1 MNPIVKKVGSFFEGH
16 IEKVVLGVVG
26 LVCIWLFK
34 TFVLFSPNIVPYDNK
49 QFSPGE
55 IDPYIRTLAQKV
67 EFDLKQPVTTVQTAA
82 PPADPRVSS
91 FLAMMACS
99 IRDVNTS
106 LSLPLP
112 YISSTA
118 LAGRAPYKL
127 PEVGGVTDVAAGHI
141 RAAAYVPIV
150 PITQQKVYDKS
161 NSEPNDVDLVTVE
174 GKYNVAALYD
184 EFRRS
189 FAGADVPI
197 EWRDPC
203 LANPVF
209 AAVQL
214 QRQELLQDG
223 SWGNWQVV
231 PRARIETRRQMFE
244 AIQDSG
250 NLPAGGVKVQLLQ
263 FDNPD
268 VRMDLLQPMAYQIAS
283 ADVEW
288 FPPSLHKKFE
298 DMLRKEKLEDKR
310 KAQDE
315 KKKEDERKPGQ
326 RPEDRRGSVFGAQ
339 PGGTQPG
346 GTRTSPTRSGT
357 ITGRGGVYQGTQGQ
371 EGLAGTRGER
381 RPRGRTDR
389 GTTTG
394 RGPGV
399 YDDSGLYGQT
409 GAYDERDR
417 RGRSRTREP
426 SDLQADYLLNPRG
439 IPAGP
444 SSGDVY
450 YEYDDVLL
458 TRRTD
463 LSKMRE
469 PLVFWA
475 HDDTVGPAKT
485 YRYRIRLGVFNPV
498 PGAGQSGKQDDS
510 QKNQA
515 VLWSNF
521 SNVTEAVH
529 IPARLYFF
537 ANEIQEAAKTVTVQ
551 VSRYVL
557 GYWHSQEFRVK
568 PGEVIGKVVE
578 TEVPKKDD
586 RIKDRRLALTMG
598 APMLLKDKPVVPQ
611 IIDYGTG
618 AVLVDAVA
626 VNDWAG
632 PGQLRP
638 RPYHD
643 MLYTYDGM
651 DIEHMPVKASNW
663 SEQLVAA
670 FYEIQK
676 AQREPPQPFRDW
688 DSRIGAARKR
698 PTMMEGY
705 EGLEEEYMMMDEMYN
720 MQQPGPRRR

>member
-1 MNPIVKKVGSFFEGH
+1 MNPIGKKVGSFFEEH

-34 TFVLFSPNIVPYDNK
+34 TFVLFSPNTVPYDK
-49 QFSPGE
+49 KEFSPGE

-67 EFDLKQPVTTVQTAA
+67 EFELKQPVTSAQAAA
-82 PPADPRVSS
+82 PQVDPQVGS

-112 YISSTA
+112 YNSSTA

-127 PEVGGVTDVAAGHI
+127 PGIGDITDVAVGHI
-141 RAAAYVPIV
+141 RAAAYVPFV
-150 PITQQKVYDKS
+150 PITSQKAYDKS
-161 NSEPNDVDLVTVE
+161 NSEPNDIDLVTVE
-174 GKYNVAALYD
+174 GKYNVAALY
-184 EFRRS
+184 EEMRRS
-189 FAGADVPI
+189 FTGADVPM

-231 PRARIETRRQMFE
+231 PRARIESRKQMFE
-244 AIQDSG
+244 AIQDTE
-250 NLPAGGVKVQLLQ
+250 NLPPGGVKVQLLQ

-298 DMLRKEKLEDKR
+298 DLLRKEKLEDKR
-310 KAQDE
+310 KAVEE
-315 KKKEDERKPGQ
+315 KKKEEERQPGQ
-326 RPEDRRGSVFGAQ
+326 RSEDRRGSVF
-339 PGGTQPG
+339 GTQPG

-357 ITGRGGVYQGTQGQ
+357 ITGRGGVYQGSQ
-371 EGLAGTRGER
+371 GLAGTRER
-381 RPRGRTDR
+381 LPRGRTER
-389 GTTTG
+389 GATTTG

-399 YDDSGLYGQT
+399 YDDTGLYGQT
-409 GAYDERDR
+409 GLYDERDR

-426 SDLQADYLLNPRG
+426 SDIQTDYLLNPRN
-439 IPAGP
+439 IPTGP
-444 SSGDVY
+444 STGDVY
-450 YEYDDVLL
+450 YEYDDILI

-475 HDDTVGPAKT
+475 HDDTVEPAKI
-485 YRYRIRLGVFNPV
+485 YRYRIRLGVFNPAA
-498 PGAGQSGKQDDS
+498 GAGQSSKQNNS
-510 QKNQA
+510 QKNQV

-529 IPARLYFF
+529 IPAKLYFF

-551 VSRYVL
+551 VSKYVL

-578 TEVPKKDD
+578 TEVPKKED
-586 RIKDRRLALTMG
+586 RIKDRRLAFAMG
-598 APMLLKDKPVVPQ
+598 APMLPKDKPVMPET
-611 IIDYGTG
+611 IDYGTG

-626 VNDWAG
+626 MNDWVG

-651 DIEHMPVKASNW
+651 DIQHMPVKASNW
-663 SEQLVAA
+663 PAQLVAA
-670 FYEIQK
+670 FYDIQK
-676 AQREPPQPFRDW
+676 AQRELPQPFRDW

-698 PTMMEGY
+698 ATPMEGY
-705 EGLEEEYMMMDEMYN
+705 EDMMEEEYMMMEEMN

>member
-1 MNPIVKKVGSFFEGH
+1 MNPIVKKIGSFFEEH
-16 IEKVVLGVVG
+16 IEKIVLGLVG

-34 TFVLFSPNIVPYDNK
+34 TLVLFSPNTVPYEKK
-49 QFSPGE
+49 QFSPSE
-55 IDPYIRTLAQKV
+55 IDPYIRTLAQKK
-67 EFDLKQPVTTVQTAA
+67 EFELKQPATLAQAA
-82 PPADPRVSS
+82 EHQDNSQVAR
-91 FLAMMACS
+91 FLAMMDCS
-99 IRDVNTS
+99 IRDVNTN

-112 YISSTA
+112 YNSSTA

-127 PEVGGVTDVAAGHI
+127 PEIGDVTGVAVGHI
-141 RAAAYVPIV
+141 RAAAYVPV
-150 PITQQKVYDKS
+150 MLITPQKAYDKN
-161 NSEPNDVDLVTVE
+161 NSEPNDIDLVTVE
-174 GKYNVAALYD
+174 GKFNIATLYE

-189 FAGADVPI
+189 FTGADVPI

-223 SWGNWQVV
+223 SWSDWQVV
-231 PRARIETRRQMFE
+231 PRARIDSRKQMFE
-244 AIQDSG
+244 AIQDTE
-250 NLPAGGVKVQLLQ
+250 NLPPGGVKVQLLQ

-298 DMLRKEKLEDKR
+298 DLQRKEKLEDKR
-310 KAQDE
+310 KAAEE
-315 KKKEDERKPGQ
+315 KKKGEERQSGQ
-326 RPEDRRGSVFGAQ
+326 RSEDRRGSTYGAQ
-339 PGGTQPG
+339 PGGTRSSLTRPG
-346 GTRTSPTRSGT
+346 TT
-357 ITGRGGVYQGTQGQ
+357 TGRGGVYQSSQ
-371 EGLAGTRGER
+371 GLAGTGER
-381 RPRGRTDR
+381 LPRGRTDR
-389 GTTTG
+389 GTTTS

-399 YDDSGLYGQT
+399 YDSTGLYGQT

-417 RGRSRTREP
+417 RGRSRSREP
-426 SDLQADYLLNPRG
+426 SEVQPDYLMNPRN
-439 IPAGP
+439 IPTGP
-444 SSGDVY
+444 STGDVY
-450 YEYDDVLL
+450 YEYDDILL

-475 HDDTVGPAKT
+475 HDDMVGPAKT

-498 PGAGQSGKQDDS
+498 AGAGQSGKQNNS
-510 QKNQA
+510 QKNQV

-521 SNVTEAVH
+521 SNVTESVH

-551 VSRYVL
+551 VSKYVL
-557 GYWHSQEFRVK
+557 GYWHSQDFRVK

-578 TEVPKKDD
+578 TEVPKKED
-586 RIKDRRLALTMG
+586 RIKDRRLAFAMG
-598 APMLLKDKPVVPQ
+598 APMPMKDKPVVPQ

-618 AVLVDAVA
+618 ALLVDAVA
-626 VNDWAG
+626 VNDWVG

-651 DIEHMPVKASNW
+651 DIQHMPVKVGNW
-663 SEQLVAA
+663 PEQLLAA

-676 AQREPPQPFRDW
+676 AQREPPKPFRDW

-698 PTMMEGY
+698 PPMMEEY
-705 EGLEEEYMMMDEMYN
+705 EGMMDEEYMMMEDMG
-720 MQQPGPRRR
+720 MQQRVPGRR

>member
-1 MNPIVKKVGSFFEGH
+1 MNPIGKKVGSFFEGH

-34 TFVLFSPNIVPYDNK
+34 TFVLFSPNTVPYEK
-49 QFSPGE
+49 KEFSPSE
-55 IDPYIRTLAQKV
+55 IDPYIRTQAQKV
-67 EFDLKQPVTTVQTAA
+67 EFEMKQSAMPGRAA
-82 PPADPRVSS
+82 EPQDKPQVDR
-91 FLAMMACS
+91 FLAMMDCS
-99 IRDVNTS
+99 IRDVNTN
-106 LSLPLP
+106 LVLPLP
-112 YISSTA
+112 YNSSTA

-127 PEVGGVTDVAAGHI
+127 PEIGGVTDVAAGHI
-141 RAAAYVPIV
+141 RAAAYVPVV
-150 PITQQKVYDKS
+150 PITQQYAYDKN
-161 NSEPNDVDLVTVE
+161 NSEPNDIDLVTVE
-174 GKYNVAALYD
+174 GKYSVAALYE
-184 EFRRS
+184 EFRRC
-189 FAGADVPI
+189 FTGADVPI

-203 LANPVF
+203 LANPIF

-231 PRARIETRRQMFE
+231 PRARIESRRQMFE
-244 AIQDSG
+244 AMQDTE
-250 NLPAGGVKVQLLQ
+250 NLPPGGIKVQLLQ

-298 DMLRKEKLEDKR
+298 DLLRKEKLEDKR
-310 KAQDE
+310 KALEE
-315 KKKEDERKPGQ
+315 KKQGDERQPGQ
-326 RPEDRRGSVFGAQ
+326 RLEDRRGSPDRSGL
-339 PGGTQPG
+339 PGGVRPGATRPSTTRSSTATGPG
-346 GTRTSPTRSGT
+346 G
-357 ITGRGGVYQGTQGQ
+357 IYQGPQ
-371 EGLAGTRGER
+371 GLAGTRER
-381 RPRGRTDR
+381 PTRGRSER
-389 GTTTG
+389 GTSGTG
-394 RGPGV
+394 RTGPGV

-409 GAYDERDR
+409 GVYDDRDR
-417 RGRSRTREP
+417 RGRSRTR
-426 SDLQADYLLNPRG
+426 DQRDVQTDYLMNPRN
-439 IPAGP
+439 IPTGP
-444 SSGDVY
+444 STGDVY
-450 YEYDDVLL
+450 YEYDDILM

-475 HDDTVGPAKT
+475 HDDTVGPTKT
-485 YRYRIRLGVFNPV
+485 YRYRIRLGVFNPAA
-498 PGAGQSGKQDDS
+498 GASQSSKQNNS
-510 QKNQA
+510 EKNQ
-515 VLWSNF
+515 VLFWSNF

-551 VSRYVL
+551 VSKYVL
-557 GYWHSQEFRVK
+557 GYWHSQEFRVR

-578 TEVPKKDD
+578 TEVPKKED
-586 RIKDRRLALTMG
+586 RTKDRRLAFAMG
-598 APMLLKDKPVVPQ
+598 APILPKDKPVVPET
-611 IIDYGTG
+611 IDYGTG

-638 RPYHD
+638 SPYHD

-663 SEQLVAA
+663 PAQLVAA
-670 FYEIQK
+670 FYDIQK

-688 DSRIGAARKR
+688 DSRLSAAKKR
-698 PTMMEGY
+698 PPMMEGY
-705 EGLEEEYMMMDEMYN
+705 EGLDEEYMMMEEMYN
-720 MQQPGPRRR
+720 MQQPGPGRR